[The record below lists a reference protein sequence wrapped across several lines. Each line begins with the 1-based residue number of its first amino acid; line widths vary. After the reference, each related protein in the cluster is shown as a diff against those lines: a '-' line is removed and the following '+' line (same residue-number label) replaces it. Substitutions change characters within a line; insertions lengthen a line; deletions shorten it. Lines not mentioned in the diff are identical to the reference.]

1 LGVDPIW
8 NLAEN
13 KLVFL
18 NSLKMKS
25 SVIIGISQMTFGLV
39 LSYLN
44 YRHFQSRLDILT
56 MFIPQIIFLSCIF
69 IYLCLLIIVK
79 WLVFWVEPTT
89 VFGYDYPGSYCAP
102 SLLIGLINMFMMKT
116 NDDPKLCYLN
126 HWYPGQGFFEVLFV
140 LVAMACVPVMLFA
153 KPYLLLKEHRLEAMR
168 GVAQLVRPIFYLFQ
182 GLAQSV
188 LLLMAVVCVPVMLF
202 AKPVCLHIRQ
212 RHNDDAQRLVSV
224 RADVNSDDAEVLHN
238 NDAAKHHSG
247 GGHDSKS
254 FDLGDI
260 MVYQAIHTIEFVL
273 GCVSHTASYL
283 RLWALSLAHAQL
295 SDVLWSMVLRQA
307 FILNGYMGAIA
318 TYIIFFVF
326 ASLSVSILVLM
337 EGLSAFLHSLRLHW

>member
-1 LGVDPIW
+1 
-8 NLAEN
+8 
-13 KLVFL
+13 
-18 NSLKMKS
+18 
-25 SVIIGISQMTFGLV
+25 
-39 LSYLN
+39 
-44 YRHFQSRLDILT
+44 
-56 MFIPQIIFLSCIF
+56 
-69 IYLCLLIIVK
+69 LLIIVK

-126 HWYPGQGFFEVLFV
+126 HWYPGQVGDICLLLLVLWASRNEVSWVRFQGFFEVLFV

-212 RHNDDAQRLVSV
+212 RHNDDAQRLV
-224 RADVNSDDAEVLHN
+224 
-238 NDAAKHHSG
+238 
-247 GGHDSKS
+247 
-254 FDLGDI
+254 
-260 MVYQAIHTIEFVL
+260 
-273 GCVSHTASYL
+273 
-283 RLWALSLAHAQL
+283 
-295 SDVLWSMVLRQA
+295 
-307 FILNGYMGAIA
+307 
-318 TYIIFFVF
+318 VF
-326 ASLSVSILVLM
+326 LVLAIIS
-337 EGLSAFLHSLRLHW
+337 GIVLFQI